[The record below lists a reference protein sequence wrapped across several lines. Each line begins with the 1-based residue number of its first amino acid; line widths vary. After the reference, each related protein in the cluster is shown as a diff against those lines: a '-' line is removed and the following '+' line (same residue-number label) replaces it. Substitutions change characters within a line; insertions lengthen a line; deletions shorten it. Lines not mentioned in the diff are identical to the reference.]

1 MDGREKQKIRGKE
14 RESKRRGSD
23 KGRRVTFSSTIY
35 SV

>member
-1 MDGREKQKIRGKE
+1 MEGWDRQKIRGKE

-23 KGRRVTFSSTIY
+23 RGRRVTFSSTIY